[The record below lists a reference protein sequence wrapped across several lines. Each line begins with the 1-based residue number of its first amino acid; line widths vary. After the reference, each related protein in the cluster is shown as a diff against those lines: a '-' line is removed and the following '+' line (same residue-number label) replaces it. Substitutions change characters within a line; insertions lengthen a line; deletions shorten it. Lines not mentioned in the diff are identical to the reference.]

1 MNKIKVGILGTG
13 KVGSDLLDKVIKSK
27 LLDCVIF
34 AGKRKDSPGI
44 ARAKKLGVKTS
55 VHSIKGI
62 IKNFQF
68 QNNDCQIVFDAT
80 TAKAHI
86 KHAPVLESMGKFTI
100 DLTPSRVGKMCVPE
114 VNLEECLKLKN
125 VNMVSCGAQA
135 MTFTAKQIMIS
146 FPKIKYME
154 LVSTISSQSA
164 GLGTRNNIDEYTQAT
179 AQALEELAGVPK
191 AKAIFILNP
200 AVPPIE
206 MRNTLLYEIDGE
218 VQRVTKIVNSKGKL
232 PGNLN
237 IITTAAI
244 TVAEA
249 YEKNKNI

>member
-62 IKNFQF
+62 EKY
-68 QNNDCQIVFDAT
+68 DCDIVIDAT
-80 TAKAHI
+80 TASAHI
-86 KHAPVLESMGKFTI
+86 KHADTLSKLGVFTI